1 MLAWLDMARRAV
13 DRASLVAC
21 ATVGLS
27 CASAP
32 TFGETGF
39 ALSLYDVPPLSA
51 PSNTTPERRVGLGP
65 ELNAPRSLGAGPD
78 ETRGVPALSSSA
90 SRVSMVELPP
100 DAMAP
105 GAYKRPHHGLG
116 YRWGAAESWLRDHG
130 VDAQTCYLPMVRMH
144 TKIGPGASSAL
155 WLYGRCS
162 FR

>member
-51 PSNTTPERRVGLGP
+51 SSNTTPERRVGLGP
-65 ELNAPRSLGAGPD
+65 ELNAPRSIGAGPD
-78 ETRGVPALSSSA
+78 ETRGAPALSSST
-90 SRVSMVELPP
+90 SRISMVELPP
-100 DAMAP
+100 DTMVPERTSDRITVLPTDGERQNP
-105 GAYKRPHHGLG
+105 GCVTTGWTHN
-116 YRWGAAESWLRDHG
+116 
-130 VDAQTCYLPMVRMH
+130 VLPCQWSACIPRSDL
-144 TKIGPGASSAL
+144 ARRAAL